1 MTGPEAPSLGDQVV
15 NHVVVVVGH
24 VAETWRTCS
33 VRAPRVGRCRTPARS
48 RWAPAAAGGGLV
60 DVAPA
65 LGGRAVLEPWPPP
78 ARSTCSAASKTV
90 RVALCCQVSAEAGA
104 VSLIPSRPSSDG
116 CVFGDRCWCGA
127 QRTRSRHDTP
137 RPRARRSRA
146 RVTWAW
152 VLMTLRGGL
161 GKQTKL
167 SSTGSSS
174 EWWSQRTVPVRVVVT
189 HGLRLVPGGLRQ
201 RHSEHDRRRES
212 RTLFAVEV
220 LLFHLSATASGRVTA
235 FLWTAG
241 TALCEV
247 VALE

>member
-1 MTGPEAPSLGDQVV
+1 MTRRPSR
-15 NHVVVVVGH
+15 
-24 VAETWRTCS
+24 RTRGS
-33 VRAPRVGRCRTPARS
+33 SRARRRNLKNLFRVSARAWIAAALPRKRS
-48 RWAPAAAGGGLV
+48 RWAPAAADGGLV

-104 VSLIPSRPSSDG
+104 VSLIPSRLSSDG
-116 CVFGDRCWCGA
+116 CVFGDRCWCGV

-137 RPRARRSRA
+137 RPRARRSHA

-167 SSTGSSS
+167 SSAGSSS

-189 HGLRLVPGGLRQ
+189 H
-201 RHSEHDRRRES
+201 
-212 RTLFAVEV
+212 A
-220 LLFHLSATASGRVTA
+220 AASCAGRPTPA
-235 FLWTAG
+235 SQ
-241 TALCEV
+241 
-247 VALE
+247 